1 MSRRAAGWLAWSL
14 FALFVLFSGAT
25 VGLVLSGSGR
35 VDQALVVLAV
45 GFAVVGALVASREP
59 ANAVGWLLL
68 AIAVSF
74 GFQGL
79 VDAYVAEPGHPG
91 VVAVAWVANWAWY
104 LWLYAAGLLLPL
116 VFPDGRLLSP
126 RWRLVLWMGVV
137 ALVLAIVTEGLTTE
151 PLDVES
157 PQPIENPLAIG
168 GTAGDVVSVANTIGS
183 VLAAAGFV
191 LGVVSIAMRL
201 RRSHGRERQQLKWFA
216 YVGGLALA
224 GLILAMVG
232 VFGEEYFGEAEDAP
246 TWILLVGGIGWGT
259 GLLLIIFGLPVA
271 IGIAI
276 LRHRLYDID
285 IVIKRTLVY
294 GSLTATLLGTY
305 LVLVLLL
312 RLVLN
317 PLVGES
323 KLAVAGS
330 TLAVAALFRPVRA
343 RIQTAVDHRFFRSRY
358 DAARTLEGFAGRLR
372 NELDLESLG
381 TDLRGVIRE
390 TMQPAHVSLWL
401 RSRI

>member
-1 MSRRAAGWLAWSL
+1 M
-14 FALFVLFSGAT
+14 
-25 VGLVLSGSGR
+25 
-35 VDQALVVLAV
+35 
-45 GFAVVGALVASREP
+45 
-59 ANAVGWLLL
+59 LL

-79 VDAYVAEPGHPG
+79 VDAYVAEPGRPG
-91 VVAVAWVANWAWY
+91 EVAVALVSNWAWY
-104 LWLYAAGLLLPL
+104 LWLYAAGLMLPL

-126 RWRLVLWMGVV
+126 RWRAVLWMGVV
-137 ALVLAIVTEGLTTE
+137 ALVLAIVTDGLTTE

-157 PQPIENPLAIG
+157 PQPIENPLAVG
-168 GTAGDVVSVANTIGS
+168 GTVGDVVSAASILGS
-183 VLAAAGFV
+183 ALAAAGFV
-191 LGVVSIAMRL
+191 LGVVSIAIRL

-216 YVGGLALA
+216 YVGGMALA
-224 GLILAMVG
+224 GLVLAMVG
-232 VFGEEYFGEAEDAP
+232 VFGEEFYTEEDAP
-246 TWILLVGGIGWGT
+246 AWILVISGIGWGSA
-259 GLLLIIFGLPVA
+259 LLLIILGLPVA
-271 IGIAI
+271 VGIAI

-401 RSRI
+401 RSTP